1 MIAACSFSPF
11 RTAGRA
17 LGGVVLSL
25 ALALTACA
33 PRTSV
38 SPEAALPETEASAV
52 WSAFEDYGDARGAEQ
67 GPYRLRGSLR
77 YGKEGD
83 TRRVSLL
90 FWSNG
95 TLPIRLDVMAGV
107 NSLAARLL
115 EDQNLFVAYAPG
127 EEKALVH
134 EGRERIQMNFGKP
147 VPLSLRDFSALMRG
161 RFHEVFGPVR
171 GEKPSRT
178 EEGNLR
184 FLLRGGLQAGELDLT
199 PAGLPVRWAQ
209 PDGWIMSIGYGDET
223 PPLPYRIRLE
233 HPDGYAAIL
242 LVKDWER
249 PQTPFTSSQLV
260 LDLPEGTTVEP
271 IKKLKNV
278 R

>member
-1 MIAACSFSPF
+1 M
-11 RTAGRA
+11 
-17 LGGVVLSL
+17 
-25 ALALTACA
+25 
-33 PRTSV
+33 
-38 SPEAALPETEASAV
+38 
-52 WSAFEDYGDARGAEQ
+52 
-67 GPYRLRGSLR
+67 
-77 YGKEGD
+77 
-83 TRRVSLL
+83 SLL

-223 PPLPYRIRLE
+223 PPLPYRIRL
-233 HPDGYAAIL
+233 GA
-242 LVKDWER
+242 
-249 PQTPFTSSQLV
+249 S
-260 LDLPEGTTVEP
+260 
-271 IKKLKNV
+271 
-278 R
+278 